1 MSLPVPLRHS
11 LKSNNLAHEVGK
23 LHYTLLHLSD
33 PVLIKAL
40 KYGLIVGTLTA
51 QDDHE
56 NSLMSATT
64 LLNQQGIKFN
74 TIAPYQHKQK
84 LERYVQTINSRFRS
98 VLSSL
103 RFKLPNKLYLLESYN
118 KSMSCLTPYILP

>member
-11 LKSNNLAHEVGK
+11 LKSNYLAHEARK
-23 LHYTLLHLSD
+23 LHYTLLHPSD
-33 PVLIKAL
+33 PVLMKAL
-40 KYGLIVGTLTA
+40 KYGLIVGTQTA
-51 QDDHE
+51 QDDHK

-64 LLNQQGIKFN
+64 LLHQQGIKFN
-74 TIAPYQHKQK
+74 TMAPYQHKQK

-103 RFKLPNKLYLLESYN
+103 RFKLPNKLYFLES
-118 KSMSCLTPYILP
+118 